1 MNTIYMNHPKLY
13 TRVDADTRHA
23 LETFRA
29 MHPPQSITIERMTWE
44 YLTTGQ
50 GEETILFLHGMT
62 GAYDI
67 WWQQINA
74 LQERYRIIS
83 VTYPAIHT
91 LEGLTRGILAILKRE
106 QIAKVNLV
114 GTSLGGYLAQFL
126 LAQYPS
132 LILQVCF
139 GNTFPPNDLI
149 ARQNRWIGMALHFLP
164 ESVVLSSV
172 RKNIADSIYPAANQS
187 ELVLAF
193 LLELL
198 KNRMSKAQFVARYH
212 CVVEPFSIPSLQS
225 LEIPA
230 MIIESDN
237 DPLVAAT
244 LRERLKVTYPS
255 ATVRTLHH
263 VGHFA
268 YLSEAPTYNRQI
280 EEWLQL

>member
-1 MNTIYMNHPKLY
+1 MHQPELY
-13 TRVDADTRHA
+13 ARVEADTRHA

-29 MHPPQSITIERMTWE
+29 SHPPQSITIEQMTWE
-44 YLTTGQ
+44 YLATGQ
-50 GEETILFLHGMT
+50 GKETILFLHGMT

-74 LQERYRIIS
+74 LQERYRVIS

-91 LEGLTRGILAILKRE
+91 LRGLARGILAILERE
-106 QIAKVNLV
+106 QATRVNLA
-114 GTSLGGYLAQFL
+114 GTSLGGYLAQYI
-126 LAQYPS
+126 LAQYPN
-132 LILQVCF
+132 LLQRVCL

-149 ARQNRWIGMALHFLP
+149 ARQNRRIGIVLPFLP

-172 RKNIADSIYPAANQS
+172 RKNVKDAIYPAANRS

-198 KNRMSKAQFVARYH
+198 KDRMTKAQFVARYH
-212 CVVEPFSIPSLQS
+212 CVVEPFNVPTAQS
-225 LEIPA
+225 LGIPV
-230 MIIESDN
+230 MIVESDN

-244 LRERLKVTYPS
+244 LREQLKARYPA

-268 YLSEAPTYNRQI
+268 YLNEAEAYNRLLD
-280 EEWLQL
+280 EWLQL

>member
-1 MNTIYMNHPKLY
+1 MNHSALY
-13 TRVDADTRHA
+13 ARVDVDTRRA

-29 MHPPQSITIERMTWE
+29 NHPPQLITIERMNWE
-44 YLTTGQ
+44 YLATGQ
-50 GEETILFLHGMT
+50 GKETILFLHGMT

-74 LQERYRIIS
+74 LQERYRILS

-91 LEGLTRGILAILKRE
+91 LEGLTRGILTILERE
-106 QIAKVNLV
+106 HITQVHLA
-114 GTSLGGYLAQFL
+114 GTSLGGYLAQYF

-132 LILQVCF
+132 LIQRVCF

-149 ARQNRWIGMALHFLP
+149 AHQNRWIGMALPFLP
-164 ESVVLSSV
+164 ESVVLASV
-172 RKNIADSIYPAANQS
+172 RKNIVDSIYPAANRS

-198 KNRMSKAQFVARYH
+198 KDRMSKAQFVARYH
-212 CVVEPFSIPSLQS
+212 CVVEPFSIPVLQS
-225 LEIPA
+225 LGIPA

-237 DPLVAAT
+237 DPLVAEV
-244 LRERLKVTYPS
+244 LREQLKATYPS

-268 YLSEAPTYNRQI
+268 YLNEAPTYNRLI